1 MTALPK
7 SHGLKGKQVG
17 KPKGRQGGWTPAKC
31 LQQSAKLRA
40 QKIWLGSTGP
50 RTTEGK
56 QKSALNACKAGYEQ
70 RRAEKLQAQRVRNY
84 VRLNRIFMGIYMNAN
99 KTWAALPHAHKAQT
113 IQAFKHLENE
123 LGNLAGEILQSLE
136 TDAKIT
142 SPTVDPPPLYPTQ
155 NGKNDNIR
163 GI

>member
-1 MTALPK
+1 MTALPT
-7 SHGLKGKQVG
+7 SHGVKGK
-17 KPKGRQGGWTPAKC
+17 QGGWTPEKC

-40 QKIWLGSTGP
+40 QKIWLASTGP
-50 RTTEGK
+50 RTAEGK
-56 QKSALNACKAGYEQ
+56 QKSSMNACKDGYEQ

-84 VRLNRIFMGIYMNAN
+84 VRLNRIFMEIYLNAN
-99 KTWAALPHAHKAQT
+99 KTWAELPLAHKAQT
-113 IQAFKHLENE
+113 IGTLKHLENE
-123 LGNLAGEILQSLE
+123 LGNLAGEILHALE

-142 SPTVDPPPLYPTQ
+142 RPTDDPPPLNPMG